1 MARRSKEELLQIANT
16 ILGEDTTDDIISFLE
31 DIADSVGADEVEIEG
46 ENWEIKYREDM
57 ELWEQKYNDNDKMWR
72 DKYRSRFNGEVQEEL
87 EQEQEQETEPE
98 EDTTTLE
105 ELLGL

>member
-1 MARRSKEELLQIANT
+1 MAKRSKEELLQIANT
-16 ILGEDTTDDIISFLE
+16 ILGEDTTDDVISFLE

-57 ELWEQKYNDNDKMWR
+57 ELWEQRVADTERTWR
-72 DKYRSRFNGEVQEEL
+72 EKYRARFNGEVKEEN
-87 EQEQEQETEPE
+87 EEPEPEPEPE